1 MIIDRFRVDILG
13 LSTESKPETSIDG
26 TTFYEVD
33 TSTLYIYYKGTW
45 YEQDAEQT
53 VSQDDTES
61 EVEETVNEAEETNQ
75 EEEEQHN
82 NER

>member
-13 LSTESKPETSIDG
+13 LSTDSKPETSIDG

-45 YEQDAEQT
+45 YKQVQGG
-53 VSQDDTES
+53 S
-61 EVEETVNEAEETNQ
+61 ENE
-75 EEEEQHN
+75 
-82 NER
+82 

>member
-13 LSTESKPETSIDG
+13 LSTDSKPETSVDG

-45 YEQDAEQT
+45 YKQVQGG
-53 VSQDDTES
+53 Q
-61 EVEETVNEAEETNQ
+61 EAEENQ
-75 EEEEQHN
+75 EEQEEVEN
-82 NER
+82 G